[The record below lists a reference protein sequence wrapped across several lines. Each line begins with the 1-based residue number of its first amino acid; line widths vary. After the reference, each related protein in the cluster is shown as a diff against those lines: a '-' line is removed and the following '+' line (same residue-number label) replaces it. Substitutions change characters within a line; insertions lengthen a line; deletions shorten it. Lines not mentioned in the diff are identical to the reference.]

1 MIKNIILQALVLFAA
16 AMPATVGAASPAA
29 PSDANINGHVIDKS
43 NGEHIPFCAVK
54 LLGTSVATLTD
65 ASGHYHLRD
74 LKPGKYTVEVSY
86 VGYKTETKAVDI
98 ARDQTLSEF

>member
-1 MIKNIILQALVLFAA
+1 MIKNIILSALVLFAA
-16 AMPATVGAASPAA
+16 AMPTTAEGASAAS

-65 ASGHYHLRD
+65 ASGHYQLRD
-74 LKPGKYTVEVSY
+74 LKPGKIHHRGVLC
-86 VGYKTETKAVDI
+86 GLQD
-98 ARDQTLSEF
+98 RDKDY